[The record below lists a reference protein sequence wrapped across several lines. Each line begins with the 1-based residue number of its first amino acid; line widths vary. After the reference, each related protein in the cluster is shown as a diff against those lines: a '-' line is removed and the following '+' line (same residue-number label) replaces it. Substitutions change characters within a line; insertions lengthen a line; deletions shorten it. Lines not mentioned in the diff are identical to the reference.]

1 MIRCAKV
8 TTFRATQGQVPD
20 RIRQA
25 RQNARKDSLFK
36 KLRPVRREAN
46 EYGGPD
52 HDVQPV
58 PIGTTCCEKR
68 RPKITASLNW
78 RGLLPETRHAL
89 RNVPV
94 G

>member
-1 MIRCAKV
+1 
-8 TTFRATQGQVPD
+8 
-20 RIRQA
+20 
-25 RQNARKDSLFK
+25 
-36 KLRPVRREAN
+36 
-46 EYGGPD
+46 
-52 HDVQPV
+52 VQPV